1 MARLTTLTV
10 LRQMF
15 NAETG
20 GALDETVN
28 PGNASALNVMLANQQ
43 KWLAG
48 KFDWPFLKARASVD
62 LAAGDR
68 YVSFPTSS
76 LSYERLPGEQTVK
89 LSSVRY
95 PVEFGIKER
104 DLAQWDSDD
113 SAQRADPVRKWDMV
127 DQSGTIKIEVW
138 PRPATAQTL
147 ILTGFRPLAALTGDS
162 DTCDLD
168 DLLIVLFTAA
178 EFLARD
184 KKQDAGA
191 KLAKAQARLNELRA
205 NLPARD
211 ETFILG
217 GANPWARRNYGT
229 TNLDRRPTV
238 AVSPA

>member
-1 MARLTTLTV
+1 MTV

-28 PGNASALNVMLANQQ
+28 PGNSAALNLMLANQQ
-43 KWLAG
+43 SWLAG
-48 KFDWPFLKARASVD
+48 KFDWPFLKARATVA
-62 LAAGDR
+62 LAQGDR

-76 LSYERLPGEQTVK
+76 LSFERLPGEQTVK

-113 SAQRADPVRKWDMV
+113 STQQADPVRKWDLV
-127 DQSGTIKIEVW
+127 DQAGTLKIEVW
-138 PRPATAQTL
+138 PRPASAQTL
-147 ILTGFRPLAALTGDS
+147 ILTGFRPLAALTS
-162 DTCDLD
+162 DAHTCDLD

-184 KKQDAGA
+184 KKQDASA
-191 KLAKAQARLNELRA
+191 KLAKATARLNELRG

-211 ETFILG
+211 EVIILG
-217 GANPWARRNYGT
+217 GGNPWERRRYGT

-238 AVSPA
+238 AVSPS